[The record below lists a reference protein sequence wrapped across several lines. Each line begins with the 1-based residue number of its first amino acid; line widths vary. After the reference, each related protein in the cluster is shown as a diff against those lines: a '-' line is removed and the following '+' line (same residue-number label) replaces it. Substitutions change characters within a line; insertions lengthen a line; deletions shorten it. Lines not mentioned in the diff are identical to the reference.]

1 MENTKFYHLFSSLNA
16 AEKRALKKWV
26 HSPIANQH
34 EEVSSVFDYLF
45 SKKYLN
51 GSIIQKEKVFRH
63 LYPKRSYDDLRF
75 RHLLANCTKCLENF
89 LCYHEFLSDKNASSV
104 YLIKALEKHHQD
116 KYAIALLSEKK
127 QAHDSAIYDSN
138 SVFAAIEMEKTEFN
152 LHSKNTRDKG
162 FNLQKISDLLHQYT
176 QTELLKIACLAVT
189 HQQLSA
195 VQYSFPLLN
204 EILKNTEINYDTVSL
219 AHKIYYMIYRSLTEH
234 DNEATI
240 LGLKEILL
248 TASNHFLPEELRD
261 IYLLTINQCIKKLNS
276 GNAAMASIAYE
287 LYQLLIK
294 ADLLLQNNELDRF
307 AFTNIVFTGLMVKDF
322 KGIEKFITR
331 NAAYLP
337 DEYRESIVSMAT
349 ARLYY
354 TQQLYKKAVTVLLQT
369 QFNDFLMSISARLL
383 LTKIYIETNDVETAG
398 NHISAFKKYL
408 QKQKNIGYHKERIL
422 KFLASCTELISL
434 QYASKKQRKILE
446 AQLSNDDS
454 LIEKQWLLEQL
465 KKSL

>member
-1 MENTKFYHLFSSLNA
+1 M
-16 AEKRALKKWV
+16 
-26 HSPIANQH
+26 
-34 EEVSSVFDYLF
+34 
-45 SKKYLN
+45 
-51 GSIIQKEKVFRH
+51 
-63 LYPKRSYDDLRF
+63 
-75 RHLLANCTKCLENF
+75 
-89 LCYHEFLSDKNASSV
+89 
-104 YLIKALEKHHQD
+104 
-116 KYAIALLSEKK
+116 
-127 QAHDSAIYDSN
+127 
-138 SVFAAIEMEKTEFN
+138 
-152 LHSKNTRDKG
+152 
-162 FNLQKISDLLHQYT
+162 
-176 QTELLKIACLAVT
+176 LKIACLAVT

-398 NHISAFKKYL
+398 NHISSFKKYL

>member
-1 MENTKFYHLFSSLNA
+1 
-16 AEKRALKKWV
+16 
-26 HSPIANQH
+26 
-34 EEVSSVFDYLF
+34 
-45 SKKYLN
+45 
-51 GSIIQKEKVFRH
+51 
-63 LYPKRSYDDLRF
+63 
-75 RHLLANCTKCLENF
+75 
-89 LCYHEFLSDKNASSV
+89 
-104 YLIKALEKHHQD
+104 
-116 KYAIALLSEKK
+116 
-127 QAHDSAIYDSN
+127 
-138 SVFAAIEMEKTEFN
+138 
-152 LHSKNTRDKG
+152 
-162 FNLQKISDLLHQYT
+162 
-176 QTELLKIACLAVT
+176 
-189 HQQLSA
+189 
-195 VQYSFPLLN
+195 
-204 EILKNTEINYDTVSL
+204 
-219 AHKIYYMIYRSLTEH
+219 
-234 DNEATI
+234 
-240 LGLKEILL
+240 
-248 TASNHFLPEELRD
+248 
-261 IYLLTINQCIKKLNS
+261 
-276 GNAAMASIAYE
+276 MASIAYE

-398 NHISAFKKYL
+398 NHICAFKKYL
-408 QKQKNIGYHKERIL
+408 QKQKDIGYHKERIL

>member
-1 MENTKFYHLFSSLNA
+1 
-16 AEKRALKKWV
+16 
-26 HSPIANQH
+26 
-34 EEVSSVFDYLF
+34 
-45 SKKYLN
+45 
-51 GSIIQKEKVFRH
+51 
-63 LYPKRSYDDLRF
+63 
-75 RHLLANCTKCLENF
+75 
-89 LCYHEFLSDKNASSV
+89 
-104 YLIKALEKHHQD
+104 
-116 KYAIALLSEKK
+116 
-127 QAHDSAIYDSN
+127 
-138 SVFAAIEMEKTEFN
+138 
-152 LHSKNTRDKG
+152 
-162 FNLQKISDLLHQYT
+162 
-176 QTELLKIACLAVT
+176 CLAVT

-434 QYASKKQRKILE
+434 QYASKKQKKILE